1 MKKGG
6 LKEIC
11 VREEFKIAA
20 KLALDKFRQDED
32 KKGRKKFYKKIGI
45 IIERKRDTSYILINV

>member
-32 KKGRKKFYKKIGI
+32 KKGRKKFIKKLG
-45 IIERKRDTSYILINV
+45 